1 MVSRDS
7 VSGALTPSHK
17 GSKRTISIAAGVPE
31 NVAPPTPTTGELIT
45 SQNRLLRIAEH
56 ALFDAAGVKPTKV
69 TARLTTGAMEK
80 FLRKLGVTGAQYG
93 RWGHQS
99 LGGFIHANRSFRLRD
114 WQVLVLENIERVRA
128 S

>member
-1 MVSRDS
+1 MSPVVSS
-7 VSGALTPSHK
+7 NSPSHK
-17 GSKRTISIAAGVPE
+17 GTKRTISIAAGVPE
-31 NVAPPTPTTGELIT
+31 NVAPSPSTRELIT

-93 RWGHQS
+93 RWGNQS

-114 WQVLVLENIERVRA
+114 WQVLVLENIERVRTA
-128 S
+128 